1 MFRGFQRTCCVSH
14 SKLKEQEL
22 SIKHSKA
29 LTMINRVLN
38 PCRFYKNYSLNPFK
52 LKDVS
57 LRCRYREIRLRIVS
71 RKCRCKKQ
79 RRAGRT
85 VADIDLIFHVDDDDD
100 ILDLA
105 RMSLEMAGG
114 YNVVQSNDPAK
125 ALEKIKEI
133 KPTLLL
139 FDVMMPG
146 LTGPQLYQEIRK
158 IPGCEH
164 LRVIFMTAK
173 AQALQTDELQFD
185 GVMGVLAKPFDPM
198 ELPNQVLQVWTDN
211 Q

>member
-22 SIKHSKA
+22 SIEHSKA